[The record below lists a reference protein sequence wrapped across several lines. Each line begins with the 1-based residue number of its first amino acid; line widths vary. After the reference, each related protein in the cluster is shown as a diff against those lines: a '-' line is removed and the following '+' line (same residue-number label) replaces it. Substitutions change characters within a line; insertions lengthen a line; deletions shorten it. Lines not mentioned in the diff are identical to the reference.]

1 MTSRS
6 KILLGLAAAA
16 ALMSGCATDPYYNGY
31 SHDNSYAYN
40 NGYYTRDGYYYDRA
54 PTYYYSPGY
63 YPRYYVAPPS
73 VSLGFSYGR
82 RWH

>member
-6 KILLGLAAAA
+6 KMLLGLAAAA
-16 ALMSGCATDPYYNGY
+16 ALLSGCATDPYYNGY
-31 SHDNSYAYN
+31 AYN
-40 NGYYTRDGYYYDRA
+40 EGYYSPSPGYYYDRPAYSYYNA
-54 PTYYYSPGY
+54 PAYY

-73 VSLGFSYGR
+73 VQFGFSYGR